1 MDESTEVGAL
11 ISRVHADKVM
21 DYIASGLSEG
31 ATLSFGGHR
40 VDIAGCAGGNF
51 VAPTIFSDC
60 RDEMRIVREEIFGP
74 VITVIPV
81 DSLDEAVALAN
92 DSTFGLSSEIWTSD
106 LVTAHSVV
114 SRLDV
119 GHVTINGSA
128 AFGFEVP
135 FGGVKQSGLGREGGP
150 EAILAYTR
158 LKNVWV
164 NLKCR

>member
-1 MDESTEVGAL
+1 M
-11 ISRVHADKVM
+11 
-21 DYIASGLSEG
+21 
-31 ATLSFGGHR
+31 
-40 VDIAGCAGGNF
+40 
-51 VAPTIFSDC
+51 APTVFADC
-60 RDEMRIVREEIFGP
+60 HNRMRIVREEIFGP
-74 VITVIPV
+74 VIAVIPV

-92 DSTFGLSSEIWTSD
+92 DNSFGLSSEIWTSD
-106 LVTAHSVV
+106 LSTAHWVA

-135 FGGVKQSGLGREGGP
+135 FGGVKLSGLGREGGP

-164 NLKCR
+164 KLNRG